1 MGGELEI
8 GMAIKQIN
16 DALQKHTNNAL
27 RGQDLTLTQ
36 VGLLNTLYHAD
47 NFDMTLKEIERAHHV
62 SQPTAHGIVRRLA
75 EKKLVDTC
83 GDAANRRIK
92 HVRLT
97 EEGRKQAAFSKER
110 VSDAEA
116 LLTKNLSADEEEQ
129 LRILLKKVKDGFQ

>member
-1 MGGELEI
+1 MGKKLEI

-16 DALQKHTNNAL
+16 DALQKHANNAL

-36 VGLLNTLYHAD
+36 VGLLNTLYHAED
-47 NFDMTLKEIERAHHV
+47 FDMTLKEIERAHHI

-75 EKKLVDTC
+75 EKNLVETFD
-83 GDAANRRIK
+83 DADNRRIK

-97 EEGRKQAAFSKER
+97 EEGRKQAAISKKR

-116 LLTKNLSADEEEQ
+116 LLTKNLSADETEQ
-129 LRILLKKVKDGFQ
+129 LRTLLKKVKDGLQ

>member
-1 MGGELEI
+1 MENQLEI

-16 DALQKHTNNAL
+16 DALQKHANNAL

-75 EKKLVDTC
+75 EKKLVDTFD
-83 GDAANRRIK
+83 DADNRRIK

-97 EEGRKQAAFSKER
+97 EEGRKQSAISKER

-129 LRILLKKVKDGFQ
+129 LRILLKKVKDGLQ

>member
-1 MGGELEI
+1 MGNKLAI

-16 DALQKHTNNAL
+16 DGLQKHANNAL
-27 RGQDLTLTQ
+27 RGHDLTLTQ

-47 NFDMTLKEIERAHHV
+47 DFDMTLKEIERAHHV
-62 SQPTAHGIVRRLA
+62 SQPTAHGIVQRLA
-75 EKKLVDTC
+75 EKKLVDTFDDV
-83 GDAANRRIK
+83 GNRRIR

-97 EEGRKQAAFSKER
+97 EEGRKQAAISKEK

-129 LRILLKKVKDGFQ
+129 LRILLEKVKDGLQ